1 MGRERRRGDVEIGTV
16 TRETEG
22 ATERSRCRPPG
33 AAYWLITKTAN
44 GRVGVLTLDCGT
56 GEALPVFSHAE
67 EAEMFLRLGQ
77 AGDEWRVTESRA
89 GGLISVLYGPC
100 ARVKEVVLDPLPGMV
115 ARGTVGLVTI
125 ARDRFMDL
133 LANARRRSRSSGP
146 DPG

>member
-1 MGRERRRGDVEIGTV
+1 MIGAT

-22 ATERSRCRPPG
+22 ATGRSRCRPPG

-44 GRVGVLTLDCGT
+44 GRVEVLTLDCGT
-56 GEALPVFSHAE
+56 GETLPIFGHPE

-100 ARVKEVVLDPLPGMV
+100 GCVKEVALDPLPEMV
-115 ARGTVGLVTI
+115 AHRTIGLVTVSS
-125 ARDRFMDL
+125 DRFMDH

-146 DPG
+146 DRARSS

>member
-1 MGRERRRGDVEIGTV
+1 MIGTV
-16 TRETEG
+16 TREMER

-33 AAYWLITKTAN
+33 AAYWLITKTAT

-77 AGDEWRVTESRA
+77 AGDEWRVTESQA

-100 ARVKEVVLDPLPGMV
+100 ARVKEVALDPLPEMV
-115 ARGTVGLVTI
+115 ARATVGLVTI
-125 ARDRFMDL
+125 ARDRFMDH
-133 LANARRRSRSSGP
+133 LANARRRSPSGP
-146 DPG
+146 DRARSS

>member
-1 MGRERRRGDVEIGTV
+1 MIGTV
-16 TRETEG
+16 TRKTEG
-22 ATERSRCRPPG
+22 ATERSRCRRPPG

-44 GRVGVLTLDCGT
+44 GRVQVLTFDCGT

-100 ARVKEVVLDPLPGMV
+100 ACVKEVALDPLPAMV
-115 ARGTVGLVTI
+115 ALGTVGLVTL
-125 ARDRFMDL
+125 ARDRFMDH

-146 DPG
+146 DRARSS

>member
-1 MGRERRRGDVEIGTV
+1 VVIGTV

-22 ATERSRCRPPG
+22 ATEQLRCRRQPG

-56 GEALPVFSHAE
+56 GEALPVFSHAQ
-67 EAEMFLRLGQ
+67 EAEMFLRFGQ

-100 ARVKEVVLDPLPGMV
+100 ACVKVVALDPLPAMV
-115 ARGTVGLVTI
+115 ARSTVGLVTL
-125 ARDRFMDL
+125 ARNRFMDH

-146 DPG
+146 DRARSS